1 MNAANIALEMANNQI
16 EAGWVEVD
24 LDQYE
29 QVEARLSMV
38 AKLIRDAEKELAK
51 VERIAEQD
59 RLDLYRQCETLV
71 TE

>member
-16 EAGWVEVD
+16 EAGWIEVD

-29 QVEARLSMV
+29 TVSARLAMV

-51 VERIAEQD
+51 LEN
-59 RLDLYRQCETLV
+59 
-71 TE
+71 

>member
-1 MNAANIALEMANNQI
+1 MANTQI

-38 AKLIRDAEKELAK
+38 SKLIKDAEKELAK
-51 VERIAEQD
+51 
-59 RLDLYRQCETLV
+59 LSNNG
-71 TE
+71 

>member
-1 MNAANIALEMANNQI
+1 MNAANIALETANNQI
-16 EAGWVEVD
+16 EAGWIEVD

-51 VERIAEQD
+51 LEH
-59 RLDLYRQCETLV
+59 
-71 TE
+71 